1 MASDSRELP
10 ATGGRIF
17 FTSLLTDRP
26 LALGLCGAAT
36 VHLGLRIAGM
46 AGWPCP
52 FLSATGVPCPGCG
65 LSRAAVEFLGGHVA
79 GALSRHAFA
88 PGALVGLGLLLAAA
102 VLPAEPRAWLIGWVR
117 KVEERTRFA
126 AWFLGALLLYWALR
140 LTLDGAH
147 FLSLVK

>member
-1 MASDSRELP
+1 MRPDSGESSARG
-10 ATGGRIF
+10 ARGF
-17 FTSLLTDRP
+17 FTALLADRP
-26 LALGLCGAAT
+26 LALALCGAAT
-36 VHLGLRIAGM
+36 VQLGLRIAGL

-65 LSRAAVEFLGGHVA
+65 LSRAAVELLGGHVA
-79 GALSRHAFA
+79 DALARHAFA

-102 VLPAEPRAWLIGWVR
+102 VLAAGPRARLIGWVGR
-117 KVEERTRFA
+117 IEARTRFA